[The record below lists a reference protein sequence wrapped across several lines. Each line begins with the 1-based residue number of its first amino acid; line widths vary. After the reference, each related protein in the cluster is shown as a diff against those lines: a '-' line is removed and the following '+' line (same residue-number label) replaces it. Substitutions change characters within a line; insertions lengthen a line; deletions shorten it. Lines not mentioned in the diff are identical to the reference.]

1 MNARYIPLLL
11 HQATGEVLTIPTDWI
26 GLHYVKRVC
35 AVGWWELEL
44 PGDFAIGQE
53 KRFLDWRLVVW
64 RTPTGGR
71 EYLDFA
77 GLVRRVQ
84 RTYSG
89 GISRIVLSGPDY
101 NDILRRRIIA
111 YFAGTSQSRKGTA
124 QPADDLM
131 KEFVYENL
139 GAGCTDTDR
148 DISAHGISIQ
158 ADLGAGTSLRKS
170 GAWNKLGEVLHA
182 IYESSQSTP
191 ATAAFYGVVPL
202 GTGYDME
209 FRTRVGQWG
218 QDHRYPD
225 GPDGAV
231 VFSIERGN
239 LDNVAQVYDATD
251 EITDVIGLGEGQLEN
266 RLAASVYDAT
276 RRAASVLNRCERA
289 YENPGIA
296 AVNTL
301 ADEVDEALEAGQP
314 VESFTADLLS
324 MDGCEYGVHWGVGD
338 QVTAIWLG
346 DNIDAHIATVEV
358 DVDEAG
364 ERISGRLAT
373 WP

>member
-1 MNARYIPLLL
+1 
-11 HQATGEVLTIPTDWI
+11 
-26 GLHYVKRVC
+26 
-35 AVGWWELEL
+35 
-44 PGDFAIGQE
+44 
-53 KRFLDWRLVVW
+53 
-64 RTPTGGR
+64 
-71 EYLDFA
+71 
-77 GLVRRVQ
+77 
-84 RTYSG
+84 
-89 GISRIVLSGPDY
+89 
-101 NDILRRRIIA
+101 
-111 YFAGTSQSRKGTA
+111 
-124 QPADDLM
+124 
-131 KEFVYENL
+131 
-139 GAGCTDTDR
+139 
-148 DISAHGISIQ
+148 
-158 ADLGAGTSLRKS
+158 
-170 GAWNKLGEVLHA
+170 
-182 IYESSQSTP
+182 
-191 ATAAFYGVVPL
+191 
-202 GTGYDME
+202 ME
-209 FRTRVGQWG
+209 FRTRAGQWG

-239 LDNVAQVYDATD
+239 LDHVRQVYDAVEED
-251 EITDVIGLGEGQLEN
+251 NDIHGLGEGQLEN
-266 RLAASVYDAT
+266 RLYSNTSDAT
-276 RRAASVLNRCERA
+276 RIAASVLNRRERA